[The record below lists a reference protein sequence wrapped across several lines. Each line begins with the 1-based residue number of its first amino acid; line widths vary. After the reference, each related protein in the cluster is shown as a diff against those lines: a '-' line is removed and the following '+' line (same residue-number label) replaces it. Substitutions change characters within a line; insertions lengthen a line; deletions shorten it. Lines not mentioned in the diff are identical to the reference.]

1 MTGKDTM
8 TCSKVTVVVAVK
20 NAATTIS
27 RCLESIQSQSVNLSG
42 DLHLTIYD
50 ALSTDGTS
58 DIIESFTAENA
69 FPHLSYLRETDTGL
83 YNAWN
88 KGIQSANSEYLFYLN
103 ADDYFHRED
112 VLQEMVELADK
123 SNSALVSGYT
133 QMVNP
138 VGRASFGGGGG
149 NLWSMC
155 WKMTFVTPA
164 TLFRLACLREIGGFS
179 YDWRV
184 SSDYDMMIRML
195 KTYAGRITVFNRS
208 VVNFSTDG
216 ISNSTMRDVGF
227 AEARRVIQNHFGL
240 RGLIIR
246 RTFEVQEGIK
256 RLIYRLV
263 V

>member
-1 MTGKDTM
+1 MAGRKAM
-8 TCSKVTVVVAVK
+8 TCSRVTVVVAVK
-20 NAATTIS
+20 NAVTTMS

-58 DIIESFTAENA
+58 DIIESFITKNA
-69 FPHLSYLRETDTGL
+69 FTNFSYLRETDSGM

-112 VLQEMVELADK
+112 VLREMIDIADK
-123 SNSALVSGYT
+123 NNSALVSGYT
-133 QMVNP
+133 RMVNP

-164 TLFRLACLREIGGFS
+164 TLFRLACLKEIGGFS

-184 SSDYDMMIRML
+184 SSDYDLMIRML
-195 KTYAGRITVFNRS
+195 KTYPGRNTVFDQS
-208 VVNFSTDG
+208 VVNFSTNG
-216 ISNSTMRDVGF
+216 ISNNTMRDIGF
-227 AEARRVIQNHFGL
+227 AEARRVIRNHFGL

-246 RTFEVQEGIK
+246 RTFEFQEGIK

-263 V
+263 T